1 VTAKAAT
8 AKPRITPRL
17 PKGMRDF
24 LPAEMLKR
32 DYVFGIVREVFHLYG
47 FEPLQTPVLELN
59 ETLMGKYGED
69 AEKLIYNA
77 KHTEGKE
84 ELSLRYDLTV
94 PLARVVAQ
102 RENDITFPFKRYQLS
117 PVWRAERPQRGR
129 YREFYQCDADIVG
142 VESMAADAEIVSLVV
157 TALRRLGF
165 PQFSVKINN
174 RKLLTAMGE
183 YAGLEGEPLAEL
195 YRSVDKFDKIG
206 ADGVRDELLRRGIQE
221 DIVAR
226 MMDLLLAPG
235 SGLERLDFVEQ
246 TMGGFESAQE
256 GLREL
261 RELAAYLDE
270 LNVLTQFLDF
280 DFTMVRG
287 LSYYTG
293 PIFETIITEP
303 NLGSVTGG
311 GRYDDLIGIFRKESL
326 PTTGTSLGIERLI
339 DLMDVLDLYPPEITG
354 TVVQVL
360 VTVFDESTRAY
371 SARLAADL
379 RASGIRT
386 ELVLQDSKL
395 GKQFGL
401 ADKKGI
407 PVVATA
413 GPDEIA
419 ADQVKFKRLRDGEE
433 VSVSRAEAAERIREL
448 L

>member
-1 VTAKAAT
+1 
-8 AKPRITPRL
+8 
-17 PKGMRDF
+17 
-24 LPAEMLKR
+24 
-32 DYVFGIVREVFHLYG
+32 VREVFHLYG

-84 ELSLRYDLTV
+84 DLSLRYDLTV

-142 VESMAADAEIVSLVV
+142 VDSMTADAEIISLVV

-183 YAGLEGEPLAEL
+183 YAGLEGEPLGDL

-206 ADGVRDELLRRGIQE
+206 ADGVRDELLKRGIDE
-221 DIVAR
+221 NIVAR

-235 SGLERLDFVEQ
+235 SGLERLDFVEK

-261 RELAAYLDE
+261 RELASYLDE
-270 LNVLTQFLDF
+270 LNVPTQFLDF

-311 GRYDDLIGIFRKESL
+311 GRYDDLIGIFRKDSL

-339 DLMDVLDLYPPEITG
+339 DLMDVLNLYPPEVAG

-360 VTVFDESTRAY
+360 VTVFDDSTRAY

-401 ADKKGI
+401 ADKRGI

-413 GPDEIA
+413 GPDEVA

-433 VSVSRAEAAERIREL
+433 VSVPRADAVQRVREL